1 MQNIL
6 FKNIFVLMIIG
17 LLIALTAVNG
27 LNFYNLVT
35 KSSEDIQIQTKMPLV
50 SQSQKI
56 ASSQAIVQWHLF
68 GKNTIQQT
76 SVPKT
81 TLRIKLIGIISSTSD
96 GQARIIIEGPSR
108 KQEYYKVG
116 DKIKNNV
123 TVKSIHPDHIVIMH
137 NSREEIV
144 PLRALNTQKNLI
156 KKVVIQ

>member
-17 LLIALTAVNG
+17 CLIALIAGNG
-27 LNFYNLVT
+27 FNFYNLVT
-35 KSSEDIQIQTKMPLV
+35 KSSENIQAHKKTPLV
-50 SQSQKI
+50 SQPKQI

-68 GKNTIQQT
+68 GKNTIAQT
-76 SVPKT
+76 SAPKT

-96 GQARIIIEGPSR
+96 GQSRVIIEEPSR
-108 KQEYYKVG
+108 KQKYYKVG
-116 DKIKNNV
+116 DKIKSNV
-123 TVKSIHPDHIVIMH
+123 TVKIIQPDHIVIMH

-144 PLRALNTQKNLI
+144 PLKALNTQKNLI